1 VLAKQKDLLEKHPET
16 LDRATG
22 KKELFKEK
30 NGLLTSLTT
39 VLLLEMEK
47 FNRLLNVMR
56 TSLIDLEKAIGG
68 FIVMSETLDSMYVSL
83 QNGRVPDNWTKVGYN
98 SLKPLGPWH
107 TDLLLRVEMFRLWLE
122 DGQPNAYW
130 LSGFFFPQGFMTG
143 CL

>member
-1 VLAKQKDLLEKHPET
+1 M

-47 FNRLLNVMR
+47 FNRLLNVMKS
-56 TSLIDLEKAIGG
+56 SLIDLDKAIHG